1 MSFHSFYYLGTH
13 VPAHY
18 SEHLKIRATETYCS
32 LTRPG
37 RWGCFQ
43 VQSQVPEHI
52 CTQIFMWGGS
62 SVAHVLTKSNGW
74 ETPEALLLSSTL
86 GREKPEQVCNP
97 KLTLVHVHTSHTHL
111 LWPLQPEEHPSEP
124 HGEGIFSAP
133 DPSCSSF
140 QQPKTLGHWTNPCIR
155 RGCSFA

>member
-1 MSFHSFYYLGTH
+1 MSFHSFYYFGTH

-32 LTRPG
+32 LTQPG
-37 RWGCFQ
+37 RWVCFQ
-43 VQSQVPEHI
+43 VQSQVPEHT

-74 ETPEALLLSSTL
+74 ETPEALLISSIL

-97 KLTLVHVHTSHTHL
+97 KFTLVHVQHPTLTFCGPYSQKNTHQSHMEKVFSQH
-111 LWPLQPEEHPSEP
+111 QIHPVL
-124 HGEGIFSAP
+124 
-133 DPSCSSF
+133 PSSN
-140 QQPKTLGHWTNPCIR
+140 QTLGHWTNPCIR
-155 RGCSFA
+155 RGCLFA